1 SKNTMPS
8 CVSFTST
15 ETLIG
20 ESARKRENANSANNA
35 DSVNTITGVKRLMG
49 RTFDDPEVQKE
60 VERRPYKIL
69 EGLSGRVNIQ
79 VTQRDQV
86 KTFLPQEISAL

>member
-1 SKNTMPS
+1 
-8 CVSFTST
+8 
-15 ETLIG
+15 
-20 ESARKRENANSANNA
+20 
-35 DSVNTITGVKRLMG
+35 MG

-86 KTFLPQEISAL
+86 KTFLPQEISALVCYSIAHEKRTNHRGQKQLGMC